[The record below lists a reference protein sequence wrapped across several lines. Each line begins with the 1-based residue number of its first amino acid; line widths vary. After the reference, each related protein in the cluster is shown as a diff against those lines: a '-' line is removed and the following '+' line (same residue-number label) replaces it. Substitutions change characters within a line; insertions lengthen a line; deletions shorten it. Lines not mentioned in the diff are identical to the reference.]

1 MGGGDGRAQSMGDG
15 CFLRAQ
21 ALPAAPLPPLWPT
34 LHLGTSLGAEPT
46 FGGAP
51 ALRKILQASAN
62 V

>member
-1 MGGGDGRAQSMGDG
+1 MGDG